1 MGDEE
6 ADSFE
11 DRGEPVNTMTDDVP
25 ETGGEFAAEPEQL
38 IRQQSFDADGPIEV
52 DVVIGSGR
60 VQLRL
65 TDEPGA
71 DVVVQH
77 DPDAANPWVN
87 GIANLVEWFRGG
99 FGGEPGQVPSTPREA
114 IEQTRIE
121 LIGRRLV
128 VRTPKQHLRLVPV
141 TVTVRAPA
149 GSSLELRTDSG
160 DITAT
165 GPAGRVG
172 VHTGSGDVALDR
184 ADGPAEVHTG
194 SGALRLGPMLGGLQ
208 ARSGSGE
215 IEVSSV
221 GGPSKLTTGSGDI
234 WLGSVQSDVQARS
247 GSGDLTVADAAC
259 GDVNLTTGSG
269 DVRVGVRSGTVAMV
283 DLTSGSGEARSE
295 LGLADRPPADAQA
308 ADGPKLRVRGKTG
321 SGNAVISPAV
331 G

>member
-1 MGDEE
+1 
-6 ADSFE
+6 
-11 DRGEPVNTMTDDVP
+11 VNIVTDDIP
-25 ETGGEFAAEPEQL
+25 ETGEEFAAEPEQL
-38 IRQQSFDADGPIEV
+38 IRQQSFDVDGPIEV

-60 VQLRL
+60 VRL
-65 TDEPGA
+65 SLSDEPGV
-71 DVVVQH
+71 DVQLQH
-77 DPDAANPWVN
+77 DPDAANPWMN

-99 FGGEPGQVPSTPREA
+99 FAGGGFEGAPSQVTTPREA
-114 IEQTRIE
+114 VEQTRIE

-128 VRTPKQHLRLVPV
+128 VHTPKQHLRLVPV

-149 GSSLELRTDSG
+149 GSSLELRSDSG

-184 ADGPAEVHTG
+184 ADGPADVHTG

-259 GDVNLTTGSG
+259 GDVTLTTGSG
-269 DVRVGVRSGTVAMV
+269 DVRIGVRAGTVAMV

-295 LGLADRPPADAQA
+295 LGLSDRPP
-308 ADGPKLRVRGKTG
+308 ADGPKLRVRGRTG
-321 SGNAVISPAV
+321 SGNAVISSAV